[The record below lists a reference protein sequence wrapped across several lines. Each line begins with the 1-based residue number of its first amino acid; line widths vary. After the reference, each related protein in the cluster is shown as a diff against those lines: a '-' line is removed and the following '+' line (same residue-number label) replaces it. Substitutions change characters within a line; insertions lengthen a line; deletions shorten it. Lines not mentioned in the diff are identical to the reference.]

1 MLILPVNIWKNQKHA
16 WAKQFTSVINKSKYQ
31 NQFRLET
38 LTIKTISIRNRK
50 EWEIKR
56 STTNIEREAVT
67 EELKP
72 CEGDDGG
79 GRLEY
84 ERDDRHDAFLQKHRV
99 RESQDDGDCEEKPKE
114 ERNRERDR
122 EKPKALK
129 HQTSPPPLIFGH
141 MPHKRRPLL
150 PLIKRRIFLLMYFS
164 FYF

>member
-1 MLILPVNIWKNQKHA
+1 MSTLVYAHSSSKYLEEPKNA

-72 CEGDDGG
+72 GEGDDGG

-84 ERDDRHDAFLQKHRV
+84 ERDEWHDAFFQKHRV
-99 RESQDDGDCEEKPKE
+99 RESQDDGDRDLRGNHVRQNQPLQCHLLLLLLLLDLSFAFFISVLFFYDLDSA
-114 ERNRERDR
+114 RDR
-122 EKPKALK
+122 HVSTP
-129 HQTSPPPLIFGH
+129 
-141 MPHKRRPLL
+141 
-150 PLIKRRIFLLMYFS
+150 
-164 FYF
+164 